1 MTFMCKRWTQQQL
14 VGKIIS
20 NPQKCQERLLAFNKW
35 VFFNACW
42 LWHDTSTSTR
52 WSNFNFK
59 IGILAPN
66 TSSNVSNWLKHVL
79 WPHQVIAEPHG
90 THTHTHTH
98 LSMAQTCLVTTSSD
112 RKTSWAKLAQTC
124 LETHTRTHIFQWLK
138 RVLWPLLVIAK
149 PHEPNRFKRM
159 SNARAHQAQMFCNSK
174 NAQSKHALDYG
185 MCVNVLQKKY
195 KKILSWYVDIYAKY

>member
-1 MTFMCKRWTQQQL
+1 MLDTNSVLWQTTSCLTAQLVMTTDLNALLSKTGNMKQSRLCVRHTSETKRTWHMTFMCKRWTQQQL

-66 TSSNVSNWLKHVL
+66 TSSNVSNLLKHVL
-79 WPHQVIAEPHG
+79 WQHQVIAEPHG
-90 THTHTHTH
+90 THTHTP
-98 LSMAQTCLVTTSSD
+98 
-112 RKTSWAKLAQTC
+112 
-124 LETHTRTHIFQWLK
+124 F
-138 RVLWPLLVIAK
+138 
-149 PHEPNRFKRM
+149 NG
-159 SNARAHQAQMFCNSK
+159 SNVSCDHF
-174 NAQSKHALDYG
+174 
-185 MCVNVLQKKY
+185 
-195 KKILSWYVDIYAKY
+195 

>member
-1 MTFMCKRWTQQQL
+1 MNVLQRFSSRCDNSCWKQTVSCDKQLLAWLHNLWWQQIWMHCCQKTRNMKQSRLCVRHTSETKRTWHMTFMCKRWTQQQL

-42 LWHDTSTSTR
+42 LWHDAYTSTR

-66 TSSNVSNWLKHVL
+66 TSSNVSNLLKHVL
-79 WPHQVIAEPHG
+79 WPQQVIAEPHG

-98 LSMAQTCLVTTSSD
+98 
-112 RKTSWAKLAQTC
+112 
-124 LETHTRTHIFQWLK
+124 THTPFNGSTVSCDHF
-138 RVLWPLLVIAK
+138 
-149 PHEPNRFKRM
+149 
-159 SNARAHQAQMFCNSK
+159 
-174 NAQSKHALDYG
+174 
-185 MCVNVLQKKY
+185 
-195 KKILSWYVDIYAKY
+195 